1 MDYRTFSEPK
11 MWANVISGIIC
22 YFMFAYELYAR
33 LINNSSI
40 TSSLLFLFLAVN
52 CTFRVFSY
60 AKLNSIKKS
69 MANDS
74 QFVKAE
80 RRQSIIINIFSNA
93 TVVLCLLVFL
103 IRDITLK
110 GSVAFDAFLGFC
122 AICFSVIL
130 VQSIQNLKRF
140 DRL

>member
-1 MDYRTFSEPK
+1 MDYRTFSKPK
-11 MWANVISGIIC
+11 LWANVAGGVVC
-22 YFMFAYELYAR
+22 YIMFAYELYAC
-33 LINNSSI
+33 IMNDSSI
-40 TSSLLFLFLAVN
+40 TSSLLFLLLAVN

-60 AKLNSIKKS
+60 AKLNNIKKS
-69 MANDS
+69 TVNDS

-93 TVVLCLLVFL
+93 TAVLCLLVFM
-103 IRDITLK
+103 IHNITIK
-110 GSVAFDAFLGFC
+110 GSVAFDAFLGIC

>member
-1 MDYRTFSEPK
+1 MDYRTFSKPK
-11 MWANVISGIIC
+11 MWASVAGGIIC
-22 YFMFAYELYAR
+22 YIMFAYELFAR
-33 LINNSSI
+33 LVND
-40 TSSLLFLFLAVN
+40 SSLLFLFLAVN

-60 AKLNSIKKS
+60 AKLNRIKKS

-93 TVVLCLLVFL
+93 TAVLCLLVFL
-103 IRDITLK
+103 IHHITIK
-110 GSVAFDAFLGFC
+110 GTSVAFDAFLGIC

>member
-1 MDYRTFSEPK
+1 MDYRTFSKPK
-11 MWANVISGIIC
+11 LWANVAGGVVC
-22 YFMFAYELYAR
+22 YIMFAYELYAC
-33 LINNSSI
+33 IMNDSSI
-40 TSSLLFLFLAVN
+40 TSSLLFLLLAVN

-60 AKLNSIKKS
+60 AKLNNIKKS
-69 MANDS
+69 TANDS

-93 TVVLCLLVFL
+93 TGVLCLLVFM
-103 IRDITLK
+103 IRNITIK
-110 GSVAFDAFLGFC
+110 GSVAFDAFLGIC